1 MMPDSSKM
9 IFEETDPD
17 MTICKS
23 VLASLSKK
31 HRRLPDEGYD
41 LWNYVLHAMQSFVHS
56 HWQWHTFHTQRIA
69 DAQGHKESVQ
79 GCNFNEHLHSCNYTY
94 VISQID
100 NREAMRNK
108 SHHRFR
114 TTLEHSLQQPS
125 VSQKVIP
132 SISVI
137 PGEIGEDPRETLLQ
151 SWLVKLSMA
160 DSRSKNTQSL
170 MKIMRS
176 FFGYFT
182 NSYQF
187 ILVATIFQKLLKIK
201 TSLNFLISLWLGR
214 VFLTHPVK
222 ETGSHQRTPQ
232 KKKSPHPRCR
242 FRCVTSGG
250 GGNVTQAGHRPIGRS
265 RYRNLSHILV
275 CRMYV
280 LTVYVCRSSAN
291 STEAP
296 KSCAWIMRDM
306 TSDLPK
312 KPRMKRHNTMQT
324 MHFKIESMFV

>member
-41 LWNYVLHAMQSFVHS
+41 LWNYVLHAMQSFVQS

-170 MKIMRS
+170 MKIMRLL
-176 FFGYFT
+176 
-182 NSYQF
+182 YQF
-187 ILVATIFQKLLKIK
+187 ISIHIGCDNLPKINAQNQNITEYWYLCDSEGNPHPSSKRNWLPSENPPK
-201 TSLNFLISLWLGR
+201 T
-214 VFLTHPVK
+214 
-222 ETGSHQRTPQ
+222 
-232 KKKSPHPRCR
+232 KSPHPRCR

-265 RYRNLSHILV
+265 RYRNLSPYFGVQDV
-275 CRMYV
+275 CPYS
-280 LTVYVCRSSAN
+280 LC
-291 STEAP
+291 
-296 KSCAWIMRDM
+296 
-306 TSDLPK
+306 L
-312 KPRMKRHNTMQT
+312 
-324 MHFKIESMFV
+324 

>member
-1 MMPDSSKM
+1 
-9 IFEETDPD
+9 
-17 MTICKS
+17 
-23 VLASLSKK
+23 
-31 HRRLPDEGYD
+31 
-41 LWNYVLHAMQSFVHS
+41 
-56 HWQWHTFHTQRIA
+56 
-69 DAQGHKESVQ
+69 
-79 GCNFNEHLHSCNYTY
+79 
-94 VISQID
+94 
-100 NREAMRNK
+100 MRNK

-187 ILVATIFQKLLKIK
+187 ILVATIFRKLMLKIK
-201 TSLNFLISLWLGR
+201 TSLNTDIFVTRKGT
-214 VFLTHPVK
+214 LTHPVK

-232 KKKSPHPRCR
+232 KQNHPTLA
-242 FRCVTSGG
+242 VDSG
-250 GGNVTQAGHRPIGRS
+250 V
-265 RYRNLSHILV
+265 
-275 CRMYV
+275 
-280 LTVYVCRSSAN
+280 
-291 STEAP
+291 
-296 KSCAWIMRDM
+296 
-306 TSDLPK
+306 
-312 KPRMKRHNTMQT
+312 
-324 MHFKIESMFV
+324 